1 MTYTKPEL
9 DVKKF
14 NIVEEI
20 TADGDSAAVRTDSA
34 AKGGKNASSAAS
46 AAENSI
52 GSDLIIG

>member
-1 MTYTKPEL
+1 MTYTKLEL
-9 DVKKF
+9 DVKKL

-34 AKGGKNASSAAS
+34 KGGKNASSAAS
-46 AAENSI
+46 AAESSI

>member
-9 DVKKF
+9 DVKEF

-20 TADGDSAAVRTDSA
+20 TADGDSAAVRTDS